1 MKKKWKVVA
10 VSTVFIFFSM
20 LPSTIFYA
28 QMQKGKIYVVGVGPA
43 GPEFC
48 TLQAIKVIQ
57 EADIIYAPNY
67 VRNLFTSYLSGKEVR
82 SDWTDPL
89 LVVRGKPYT
98 ALSGQDM
105 SDYIRELRETFRK
118 LSQEF
123 KSEAEKGKT
132 VALLVNGD
140 PCIYSDLRW
149 LKPHLT
155 EDDFIVIPGL
165 SSLNVGAA
173 ILKKE
178 LSPGGKGYRNAIIAY
193 SPQGEEF
200 GVPPTASDLARHK
213 TTMIFFMAGSRIKQL
228 IKDIGKH
235 YSKDTPV
242 AFCYY
247 IGYPEKQKIIRGQLH
262 NIVSLTA
269 SEPETDMVLIY
280 VGNFLNE

>member
-1 MKKKWKVVA
+1 MKGKCLFLFF
-10 VSTVFIFFSM
+10 TLIFVIIPFTPTYGQ
-20 LPSTIFYA
+20 L
-28 QMQKGKIYVVGVGPA
+28 QKGKIYVVGVGPA
-43 GPEFC
+43 GPELC
-48 TLQAIKVIQ
+48 TLQAIKIIQ
-57 EADIIYAPNY
+57 KADIIYTPNY
-67 VRNLFTSYLSGKEVR
+67 IRNLFASYLSGKEVR
-82 SDWTDPL
+82 SDWSDSL
-89 LVVRGKPYT
+89 LVKGKSYT

-105 SDYIRELRETFRK
+105 VDYTRKLRETARK
-118 LSQEF
+118 ASHEI

-132 VALLVNGD
+132 IALLVNGD

-149 LKPHLT
+149 LKPYLT
-155 EDDFIVIPGL
+155 EEDFIVIPGL

-178 LSPGGKGYRNAIIAY
+178 LSPSGKGYRNAIIAY
-193 SPQGEEF
+193 SPLGEEF
-200 GVPPTASDLARHK
+200 GAPPTTRDLARHK
-213 TTMIFFMAGSRIKQL
+213 TTMIFFMAGGRIKQL
-228 IKDIGKH
+228 IRDLEKH

-269 SEPETDMVLIY
+269 SEPEKDMVLIY

>member
-1 MKKKWKVVA
+1 MKGKWLLLFLTSIFVIIPFI
-10 VSTVFIFFSM
+10 STYGQ
-20 LPSTIFYA
+20 L
-28 QMQKGKIYVVGVGPA
+28 QKGKIYVVGVGPA
-43 GPEFC
+43 GPELC

-57 EADIIYAPNY
+57 EADIIYTPNY
-67 VRNLFTSYLSGKEVR
+67 IRNLFANYLSGREVR
-82 SDWTDPL
+82 SDWADPL
-89 LVVRGKPYT
+89 LVVKGKPYT
-98 ALSGQDM
+98 TLSGQDM
-105 SDYIRELRETFRK
+105 IDYTREIRETFRK

-123 KSEAEKGKT
+123 KSETEKGKT

-178 LSPGGKGYRNAIIAY
+178 LSPSGKGYRNAIIAY
-193 SPQGEEF
+193 SPLGEEF
-200 GVPPTASDLARHK
+200 GVPPTTSDLARHK
-213 TTMIFFMAGSRIKQL
+213 TTMIFFMAGSRVKQL
-228 IKDIGKH
+228 IRDLGKH

-269 SEPETDMVLIY
+269 SEPETEMVLIY